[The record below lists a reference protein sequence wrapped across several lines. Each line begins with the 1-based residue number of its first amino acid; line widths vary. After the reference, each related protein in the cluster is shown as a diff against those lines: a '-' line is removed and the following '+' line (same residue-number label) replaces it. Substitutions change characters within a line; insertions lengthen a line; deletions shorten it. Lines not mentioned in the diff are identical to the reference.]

1 MIGHQQFKN
10 GFAGGQNL
18 SGISF
23 HFHSTFDGTNTGR
36 GQNACSGVDHTQT
49 AYAHGSFILQMAQG
63 GYRDAVYSSGV
74 ENTRSK
80 RHGHGYAIKD
90 DVDESGR

>member
-10 GFAGGQNL
+10 GFAGCQNL

-49 AYAHGSFILQMAQG
+49 ANAHGSFILQMTQG
-63 GYRDAVYSSGV
+63 GYRDAAVFERRRKHSFQ
-74 ENTRSK
+74 EARTRL
-80 RHGHGYAIKD
+80 RHQGGC
-90 DVDESGR
+90 

>member
-1 MIGHQQFKN
+1 
-10 GFAGGQNL
+10 
-18 SGISF
+18 
-23 HFHSTFDGTNTGR
+23 
-36 GQNACSGVDHTQT
+36 
-49 AYAHGSFILQMAQG
+49 MAQG

-80 RHGHGYAIKD
+80 RHGHGYAINE